1 MARLNLDQKK
11 IARCRELA
19 GSISQPIEAMIATH
33 TTEAIERAT
42 LRLLGVNGAVV
53 RGKQWYPQANAVIDQ
68 VVKAGTLSE
77 GVLFPFVQALLQ
89 EKTTPEKLAT
99 AIAENKYQLFDSTK
113 KGGNKILAEQV
124 RDHASRLCTAAVGK
138 IIAARTMRDQL
149 RAELNDTFHTPEQK
163 TPLIYVIV
171 ATGNI
176 YDDVI
181 QGRTAAQN
189 GADAIAVIRSTAQ
202 SLLDYVPHGA
212 TTEGF
217 GGTYATQ
224 ENFRIMREALDDE
237 SRKLGRYI
245 RLTNYC
251 SGLCMPEISALA
263 ATERLDFLLNDA
275 MYGILFRDINL
286 KRTLI
291 DQHFSRLIIASSRIV
306 IHTGEDNYLTTADA
320 VENGHQVL
328 ASQFINERFARHASM
343 TDDLMGL
350 GHAQEMDPEHPNV
363 FLLEIARAQMTRE
376 IFADHP
382 IKFMPP
388 TRFKCGDI
396 FYSHLMDAMF
406 NFVGVFSGQSI
417 QLLGMAT
424 EAMHTPLLQD
434 RWMAIRN
441 AKYIFNGAR
450 DLNDEFEFK
459 PRGQIVGW
467 ANKVLD
473 DTLAHLEMIH
483 KKGLITAIQQK
494 AFAEV
499 SRTET
504 GGKGY
509 AGVVERAPV
518 YFNPLFDLLGVE
530 AAKVAKQPRKVR
542 HYG

>member
-1 MARLNLDQKK
+1 MAHVTLDPAK
-11 IARCRELA
+11 IARCRDIA
-19 GSISQPIEAMIATH
+19 SQVAKPIETLIAQN
-33 TTEAIERAT
+33 TTVAIERAT

-53 RGKQWYPQANAVIDQ
+53 RAGQAYPEANAIVDRIQAGKGLGHGALHWFVSGMIQTKMTAPELGRAAALGKVDLFKLPRANEKEVAQ
-68 VVKAGTLSE
+68 LAKELCQKAKQHLIECREKRDRLRSEVKD
-77 GVLFPFVQALLQ
+77 PFDAQGRNGPLL
-89 EKTTPEKLAT
+89 
-99 AIAENKYQLFDSTK
+99 
-113 KGGNKILAEQV
+113 
-124 RDHASRLCTAAVGK
+124 
-138 IIAARTMRDQL
+138 
-149 RAELNDTFHTPEQK
+149 
-163 TPLIYVIV
+163 YVIV

-181 QGRTAAQN
+181 QARAAAQA

-251 SGLCMPEISALA
+251 SGLCMPEIAALGA
-263 ATERLDFLLNDA
+263 LERLDFLLNDA
-275 MYGILFRDINL
+275 MYGILFRDINM

-291 DQHFSRLIIASSRIV
+291 DQHFSRLIIALSRIV

-320 VENGHQVL
+320 IENGHQVL
-328 ASQFINERFARHASM
+328 ASQFINERFALHAHM
-343 TDDLMGL
+343 TPDLMGL

-363 FLLEIARAQMTRE
+363 FLKEIARAQMTRD
-376 IFADHP
+376 IFPQSP

-388 TRFKCGDI
+388 TRYKCGDI

-406 NFVGVFSGQSI
+406 NFVGVLTGQTI
-417 QLLGMAT
+417 QLLGMMT

-434 RWMAIRN
+434 RYASIRN
-441 AKYIFNGAR
+441 AKYIFGGAK
-450 DLNDEFEFK
+450 DLGADITYRKDGIIEK
-459 PRGQIVGW
+459 W
-467 ANKVLD
+467 AQKVLD
-473 DTLAHLEMIH
+473 DTLEHLEMIG
-483 KKGLITAIQQK
+483 KKGLIRAIQEK

-504 GGKGY
+504 GGKGHD
-509 AGVVERAPV
+509 GVVRKEPS
-518 YFNPLFDLLGVE
+518 YLNPFFELL
-530 AAKVAKQPRKVR
+530 
-542 HYG
+542 